1 MLLIERVNPFLGD
14 KRKGAFFMVTVNG
27 EPFAK
32 AAGQN
37 LLAFLQQRKTPV
49 DNVVVELNGTIIHR
63 PEYEQTLIK
72 PDDKLELISFVG
84 GGR

>member
-1 MLLIERVNPFLGD
+1 
-14 KRKGAFFMVTVNG
+14 MVTVNG
-27 EPFAK
+27 EPLAD

-37 LLAFLQQRKTPV
+37 LLTFLQQRQTPV

-63 PEYEQTLIK
+63 PEYEQTLIQ
-72 PDDKLELISFVG
+72 PNDKLELISFVG

>member
-1 MLLIERVNPFLGD
+1 
-14 KRKGAFFMVTVNG
+14 MVTVNG
-27 EPFAK
+27 EPQVQ
-32 AAGQN
+32 AAGQDI
-37 LLAFLQQRKTPV
+37 LTFLQARQAPI
-49 DNVVVELNGTIIHR
+49 DNLVVELNGTIIHR

>member
-1 MLLIERVNPFLGD
+1 
-14 KRKGAFFMVTVNG
+14 MVTVNG
-27 EPFAK
+27 EPLAD
-32 AAGQN
+32 AAGQS
-37 LLAFLQQRKTPV
+37 LLTFLQQRKTPV

>member
-1 MLLIERVNPFLGD
+1 
-14 KRKGAFFMVTVNG
+14 MVTVNG
-27 EPFAK
+27 EPQAQ
-32 AAGQN
+32 AAGQDI
-37 LLAFLQQRKTPV
+37 LTFLQARQAPI
-49 DNVVVELNGTIIHR
+49 DNLVVELNGTIIHR